1 MILRIVFDQS
11 DSLSRG
17 YKVLEIRDELD
28 RDYSFLA
35 EHERCYF
42 SLTELREEIA
52 EKLQVDPAEIELE
65 EV

>member
-1 MILRIVFDQS
+1 MILRIIFDQS

-17 YKVLEIRDELD
+17 YHVLEIRDELD
-28 RDYSFLA
+28 HDYTFLA
-35 EHERCYF
+35 DGERCYF

-52 EKLQVDPAEIELE
+52 AKLLVEPAEIELE